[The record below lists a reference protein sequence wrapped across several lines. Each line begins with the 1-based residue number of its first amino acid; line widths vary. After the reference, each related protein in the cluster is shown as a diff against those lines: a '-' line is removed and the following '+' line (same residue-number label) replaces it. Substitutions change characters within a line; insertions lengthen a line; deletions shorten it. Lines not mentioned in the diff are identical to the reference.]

1 MIFRH
6 KFGEPIETGAVINF
20 DGITDAFDKEP
31 KLFSVDKSSGIS
43 FKRKLENGVAVY
55 GLGESTRG
63 INKRGWSYDSFCT
76 DDPVHSED
84 KKSLYGAHNFI
95 VVDEPEPFGV
105 FVDIPGKVS
114 FDICAKEFDTLEI
127 SAQDSD
133 FYFYV
138 ITGQNIK
145 DIVKQFRKM
154 IGKSYVPPMW
164 AFGYQ
169 QSRWS
174 YPDEKAVK
182 NVVSGYKKLGIPLDA
197 VYLDIDYM
205 EDFKNFTVDS
215 AKFPD
220 LKSLSAELSDEG
232 VHLVPIIDAGVKIE
246 DGYDIYEEGVENGYF
261 CKDENGENYVT
272 AVWPG
277 KTLFP
282 DFLNSEARRWFG
294 LKYKRLT
301 DMGIDGFWNDMN
313 EPAIFYSEKGLE
325 SAWKYIENEKGK
337 NINVNNFFDL
347 RDSFARLSNSDDDY
361 KSFYHDIDGK
371 KVCHYKV
378 HNLYGYNMTKS
389 AAEALDEIRPN
400 KRTLL
405 FSRASY
411 IGMHRFGGIWMGDN
425 QSWWS
430 HILLNLRML
439 PSLNMCGFLY
449 TGADLGGF
457 GGNCTRDLV
466 LRWLALGIFSP
477 LMRNHSALGTRDQEC
492 YNFENP
498 EDFKEIIKLR
508 YRLIPYLYSEF
519 NKANDNYEMMF
530 RPLAFDYHDDK
541 FARGVEDQLMVGDEL
556 MIAPVYEQNARGR
569 YVYLPEDMLL
579 VMFDKADSFTLTKM
593 TKGHHY
599 IEVALNQVP
608 IFIKKNRII
617 PLCDSAENTAKLNAD
632 KLTVIGWAEGCAQYS
647 LYTDDGISKKD
658 KNEKMIVISAEN
670 GAVSSNSDTVSAADG
685 GIVYGK

>member
-1 MIFRH
+1 MVFRH

-31 KLFSVDKSSGIS
+31 ELFTLDKSNGVS
-43 FKRKLENGVAVY
+43 FKRRLGDGVAVY
-55 GLGESTRG
+55 GLGENTRG
-63 INKRGWSYDSFCT
+63 INKRGWSYESFCA
-76 DDPVHSED
+76 DDPVHTED
-84 KKSLYGAHNFI
+84 KRSLYGAHNFI
-95 VVDEPEPFGV
+95 VVDETEPFGI
-105 FVDIPGKVS
+105 FVDIPGKVN
-114 FDICAKEFDTLEI
+114 FDVCAKSFDTLEI
-127 SAQDSD
+127 SAEDSN

-138 ITGQNIK
+138 ITGQNIR

-154 IGKSYVPPMW
+154 IGKSYVPPLW

-169 QSRWS
+169 QCRWS

-205 EDFKNFTVDS
+205 ENFKDFTVD
-215 AKFPD
+215 AEKFPD
-220 LKSLSAELSDEG
+220 LKRLAAELGEEG

-246 DGYDIYEEGVENGYF
+246 DGYDIYEEGVSKGYF
-261 CKDENGENYVT
+261 CKDENGDNYVT

-282 DFLNSEARRWFG
+282 DFLNSEARCWFG

-325 SAWKYIENEKGK
+325 RAWAHIEGEKGK
-337 NINVNNFFDL
+337 DINVNNFFDL
-347 RDSFARLSNSDDDY
+347 RDSFAKLSNSADDY
-361 KSFYHDIDGK
+361 KAIYHDMDGK

-430 HILLNLRML
+430 HILLNLKML

-457 GGNCTRDLV
+457 GGNSTRDLV

-492 YNFENP
+492 YNFERP
-498 EDFKEIIKLR
+498 EEFKEIIKLR
-508 YRLIPYLYSEF
+508 YRLVPYLYSEF
-519 NKANDNYEMMF
+519 NKANDSYEMMF
-530 RPLAFDYHDDK
+530 RPLAFDYHEDK
-541 FARGVEDQLMVGDEL
+541 FARCVEDQLMLGDEL
-556 MIAPVYEQNARGR
+556 MIAPVYEQNAQGR

-579 VMFDKADSFTLTKM
+579 VLFDKADSFTLKKM
-593 TKGHHY
+593 KKGHHY
-599 IEVALNQVP
+599 IEVALHQVP
-608 IFIKKNRII
+608 IFIMKNRII
-617 PLCDSAENTAKLNAD
+617 PLCESGENTRSLDVNN
-632 KLTVIGWAEGCAQYS
+632 LTLIGWTDSTAQYS
-647 LYTDDGISKKD
+647 LYTDDGISKNNKS
-658 KNEKMIVISAEN
+658 EKTIVISAEN
-670 GAVSSNSDTVSAADG
+670 GSVDVDCSGVSVSDG
-685 GIVYGK
+685 GIVFEK